1 MAHACTPETH
11 RIEIS
16 LAQPGHSAMRPIR
29 CWHALL
35 FLSLLLP
42 VPAATAPPLT
52 PAAHAEQLS
61 TPSANP
67 DHTPEGYRQSLQS
80 SVALVQACAA
90 SATACVAGRTSPD
103 LLVHPKDAPTY
114 AVHYGWLR
122 AALEQARTEK
132 SSQRAQTLSAASARL
147 TQELAFLQQPAV
159 NPQQAHA
166 QINAASILQQKQF
179 QYADSGPSWWQLLLS
194 HISNWL
200 DHLLLLAAM
209 ASAHRPWI
217 GRLIEWTLLIAAS
230 AGLLAYALQV
240 VRKDRALAARWVGP
254 HATPARE
261 PGVDWPALAQAAAAV
276 GNWRAAVHA
285 AYWAAIERL
294 SREGRWEQQSAATTL
309 RTPRE
314 YLRLLENGS
323 RQREWLG
330 TLTGL
335 LERAWYAQRP
345 TGERDYAQA
354 CDLAG
359 MLGVADLA
367 PALGASTA
375 SGRES

>member
-1 MAHACTPETH
+1 
-11 RIEIS
+11 
-16 LAQPGHSAMRPIR
+16 MRPVR
-29 CWHALL
+29 CWPALL
-35 FLSLLLP
+35 LFSLLLP
-42 VPAATAPPLT
+42 GPAATAAPTNKPPA
-52 PAAHAEQLS
+52 PAA
-61 TPSANP
+61 TP
-67 DHTPEGYRQSLQS
+67 DHTPEVYRQSLQS

-103 LLVHPKDAPTY
+103 LLIHPKGAPTY

-122 AALEQARTEK
+122 AALEQARDAK
-132 SSQRAQTLSAASARL
+132 PSHRVQTMSAASARL
-147 TQELAFLQQPAV
+147 TQDLAFLQQPAI
-159 NPQQAHA
+159 NPQQVQA
-166 QINAASILQQKQF
+166 QLKAASILQQKQF
-179 QYADSGPSWWQLLLS
+179 QYADTGPSWWQLLLS

-200 DHLLLLAAM
+200 DHLLFLAAM

-217 GRLIEWTLLIAAS
+217 GRLIEWTLLVAAS

-254 HATPARE
+254 NGTAARE

-276 GNWRAAVHA
+276 GNWREAVHA

-335 LERAWYAQRP
+335 LERVWYAQRP

-359 MLGVADLA
+359 MLGVAALA
-367 PALGASTA
+367 PALGASTV
-375 SGRES
+375 SGHES